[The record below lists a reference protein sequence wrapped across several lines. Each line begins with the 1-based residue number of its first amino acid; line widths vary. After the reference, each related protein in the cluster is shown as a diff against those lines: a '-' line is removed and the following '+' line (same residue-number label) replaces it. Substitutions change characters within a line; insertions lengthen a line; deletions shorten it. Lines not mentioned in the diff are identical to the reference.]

1 MNRITAQDGLGASL
15 IRPVKYFETPPQTS
29 EVVDVDMDDLTKSM
43 KSLESSLSMVPA
55 QLRRKGKGGKSGVNK
70 VLEAGI
76 GE

>member
-1 MNRITAQDGLGASL
+1 LNRITEQEGLGASL
-15 IRPVKYFETPPQTS
+15 IRPVKNFEPPPK

-55 QLRRKGKGGKSGVNK
+55 QLRRKGKGKGKTGPGK

-76 GE
+76 EG

>member
-1 MNRITAQDGLGASL
+1 
-15 IRPVKYFETPPQTS
+15 
-29 EVVDVDMDDLTKSM
+29 VDVDMDDLTKSM